1 MTALELDEELS
12 GLELLSPELKEKA
25 GYNKEIVLWFLKEE
39 KEDRFLGRKARK
51 EILDNFKAYG
61 IELPE

>member
-25 GYNKEIVLWFLKEE
+25 GYNERDCSLVPE
-39 KEDRFLGRKARK
+39 GRKRRK
-51 EILDNFKAYG
+51 VFQTESTKRNTG
-61 IELPE
+61 